1 MKIINNISDLEK
13 HIKTKKSTNNDF
25 KINDETDANFN
36 FNTNKANPLNEA
48 KFDIQALKEID
59 RCKTRLLKY
68 ITYKKRTKEEVKNKF
83 SKEFDEELL
92 DNVINELEE
101 KGYINDDDYIKRSIN
116 EFMAIKT
123 LSIKEIKYKL
133 ISKGIKTK
141 KIDDYIDKH
150 CDEMNQYEK
159 KSAKKIAIKKQ
170 NLDNIQIK
178 QYLLKK
184 GYKTENIN
192 NAIENLEKENY
203 KREI

>member
-25 KINDETDANFN
+25 KLNDETDSNFN
-36 FNTNKANPLNEA
+36 FNTNDANSLNEA

-116 EFMAIKT
+116 EFIAIKT

-159 KSAKKIAIKKQ
+159 KSAKKIATKKQ